1 MHKSSGIVGVEFRYE
16 FSREPAANLR
26 NTFFDVLGAVRHEG
40 SIAAAARALG
50 LSYRYLWGYL
60 KDQEA
65 RLDRALVHWDKG
77 RAARLTEFAEKLL
90 WAETRIRARLAPQ
103 IENLAAD
110 IGRELSSA
118 FNDDVRIARCVAS
131 HDLSLPLLKNL
142 CRERELLLD
151 LRFEGSLAALRE
163 LNEGRC
169 AFAGIHLPLSRPDL
183 AARGSHVHRTF
194 APLLRP
200 RRHAMLRVARRT
212 QGLFVARG
220 NPLRIGG
227 LDDLT
232 RVRFVNRAPT
242 TGTRV
247 LLDELLERQ
256 RIDPDAVDGYRHEE
270 ANHLAVAAAVA
281 AGAADTGFGIQAAAS
296 GKSIDFVPLVVED
309 YFLVCTRES
318 LDGAAGQELAGLL
331 SSPLWRERIAGL
343 AGYSPSGA
351 GEVVAPGAVL
361 PWYR

>member
-16 FSREPAANLR
+16 FSREPAAHLR
-26 NTFFDVLGAVRHEG
+26 NTFFDVLGALRHEG
-40 SIAAAARALG
+40 SIAAAARMLG
-50 LSYRYLWGYL
+50 VSYRHLWGYL
-60 KDQEA
+60 KDEEV
-65 RLDRALVHWDKG
+65 RLGRALVHWDKG

-103 IENLAAD
+103 IENLASD

-118 FNDDVRIARCVAS
+118 FNDDVRITRCVAS
-131 HDLSLPLLKNL
+131 HDLSLPLLKRL
-142 CRERELLLD
+142 CQGRELLFD
-151 LRFEGSLAALRE
+151 LRFEGSLGALQA
-163 LNEGRC
+163 LNAGRC
-169 AFAGIHLPLSRPDL
+169 AFAGIHLPLSRPEL
-183 AARGSHVHRTF
+183 ASRGSHVHRTF
-194 APLLRP
+194 SPLLRA

-227 LDDLT
+227 LDDLP

-247 LLDELLERQ
+247 LLDELLERAG
-256 RIDPDAVDGYRHEE
+256 IDAASIAGYRHEE

-281 AGAADTGFGIQAAAS
+281 AGAADTGFGIQAAAA

-309 YFLVCTRES
+309 YFLVCERASLETPAARE
-318 LDGAAGQELAGLL
+318 LVALL
-331 SSPLWRERIAGL
+331 SSAQWRERIAAL
-343 AGYSPSGA
+343 AGYSASGA
-351 GEVVAPGAVL
+351 GEVVSPQAAL

>member
-16 FSREPAANLR
+16 FSREPATQLQ

-65 RLDRALVHWDKG
+65 RLGRALVHWDKG
-77 RAARLTEFAEKLL
+77 RAARLTAFAEKLL

-110 IGRELSSA
+110 ISRELSSA
-118 FNDDVRIARCVAS
+118 FDDDVRIARCVAS
-131 HDLSLPLLKNL
+131 HDLSLPLLKRL
-142 CRERELLLD
+142 CQDQELLLD
-151 LRFEGSLAALRE
+151 LRFEGSLAALQE
-163 LNEGRC
+163 LNAGRC
-169 AFAGIHLPLSRPDL
+169 AFAGIHLPQSRPEL
-183 AARGSHVHRTF
+183 AAHGSHVHHAF
-194 APLLRP
+194 SPLLRP

-212 QGLFVARG
+212 QGLFVAHG
-220 NPLRIGG
+220 NPLRICG
-227 LDDLT
+227 LDDLR

-247 LLDELLERQ
+247 LLDELLERHGIG
-256 RIDPDAVDGYRHEE
+256 RDSIAGYRHEE
-270 ANHLAVAAAVA
+270 ANHLAVAATVA
-281 AGAADTGFGIQAAAS
+281 AGAADAGFGIQAAAV
-296 GKSIDFVPLVVED
+296 GKSIGFVPLVIED
-309 YFLVCTRES
+309 YFLVCERAS
-318 LDGAAGQELAGLL
+318 LETPVTQEILAVL
-331 SSPLWRERIAGL
+331 SSAGWRERIAAL
-343 AGYSPSGA
+343 PGYAATGA
-351 GEVVAPGAVL
+351 GEIVSPRTL

>member
-1 MHKSSGIVGVEFRYE
+1 MHKTSGIVGVEFRYE
-16 FSREPAANLR
+16 FAREPSALLR

-40 SIAAAARALG
+40 SIAAAARALDV
-50 LSYRYLWGYL
+50 SYRHLWGYL
-60 KDQEA
+60 KDQETKLG
-65 RLDRALVHWDKG
+65 RPLVRWDKG

-110 IGRELSSA
+110 IGRELSTA
-118 FNDDVRIARCVAS
+118 FNDDVRITRCVAS

-142 CRERELLLD
+142 CRERELLFD
-151 LRFEGSLAALRE
+151 LRFEGSLAALE
-163 LNEGRC
+163 ALNEGRC
-169 AFAGIHLPLSRPDL
+169 AFAGVHLPLARPDL
-183 AARGSHVHRTF
+183 AARGSHVHHTF

-220 NPLRIGG
+220 NPLRIGALG
-227 LDDLT
+227 DLP

-242 TGTRV
+242 AGTRV
-247 LLDELLERQ
+247 LLDELLARE
-256 RIDPDAVDGYRHEE
+256 RIDPDSIDGYRHEE
-270 ANHLAVAAAVA
+270 TNHLAVAAAVA
-281 AGAADTGFGIQAAAS
+281 AGAADAGFGIQAAAA

-318 LDGAAGQELAGLL
+318 LGSAPAQELIALL
-331 SSPLWRERIAGL
+331 SSPAWRERVIRL
-343 AGYSPSGA
+343 AGYSATGA

>member
-16 FSREPAANLR
+16 FSREPAAQLR

-40 SIAAAARALG
+40 SIAAAARSLG

-60 KDQEA
+60 KEQEE
-65 RLDRALVHWDKG
+65 RLGRALVHWDKG

-90 WAETRIRARLAPQ
+90 WAETRIRARLAPE

-131 HDLSLPLLKNL
+131 HDLSLPLLKRL
-142 CRERELLLD
+142 CQDRELLLD
-151 LRFEGSLAALRE
+151 LRFEGSLAALQE
-163 LNEGRC
+163 LNAGRC
-169 AFAGIHLPLSRPDL
+169 AFAGIHLPLSRPEL
-183 AARGSHVHRTF
+183 AARGSHVHLTF

-220 NPLRIGG
+220 NPLRVGG
-227 LDDLT
+227 LDDLP

-247 LLDELLERQ
+247 LLDELLERAG
-256 RIDPDAVDGYRHEE
+256 IDAAAIAGYRHEE

-281 AGAADTGFGIQAAAS
+281 AGAADAGFGIQAAAA

-309 YFLVCTRES
+309 YFLVCERASLETQATRE
-318 LDGAAGQELAGLL
+318 LVALLA
-331 SSPLWRERIAGL
+331 SEEWRERIATL
-343 AGYSPSGA
+343 PGYSATGA
-351 GEVVAPGAVL
+351 GEVLSPQTAL

>member
-16 FSREPAANLR
+16 FSREPAAQLR

-40 SIAAAARALG
+40 SIAAAARTLG
-50 LSYRYLWGYL
+50 VSYRYLWGYL
-60 KDQEA
+60 KDEET

-118 FNDDVRIARCVAS
+118 FNDDVRIVRCVAS
-131 HDLSLPLLKNL
+131 HDLSLPLLKRL
-142 CRERELLLD
+142 CQDRELLLD
-151 LRFEGSLAALRE
+151 LRFEGSVAALHE
-163 LNEGRC
+163 LNVGRC
-169 AFAGIHLPLSRPDL
+169 ALAGIHLPLSRPEL

-194 APLLRP
+194 APLLKS

-212 QGLFVARG
+212 QGLFVACG

-227 LDDLT
+227 LDDLP

-247 LLDELLERQ
+247 LLDELLARNG
-256 RIDPDAVDGYRHEE
+256 IDAASIAGYRHEE

-281 AGAADTGFGIQAAAS
+281 SGAADTGFGIQAAAA

-309 YFLVCTRES
+309 YFLVCERATLETPAARE
-318 LDGAAGQELAGLL
+318 LVALL
-331 SSPLWRERIAGL
+331 SSAQWRERIAGL
-343 AGYSPSGA
+343 PGYSASGA
-351 GEVVAPGAVL
+351 GEVVSPRAAL